1 VGEFE
6 ICRDRLGGA
15 ASDDD
20 DCGWSISGINGRE
33 VGGGGGGRT
42 GSAFG
47 EFVWRDRRAEL
58 RNVGFTIPT
67 PYLTSDSLQIDSR
80 CWGTHRNA

>member
-33 VGGGGGGRT
+33 VGGGGGDVLEVPS
-42 GSAFG
+42 GSLCG
-47 EFVWRDRRAEL
+47 
-58 RNVGFTIPT
+58 G
-67 PYLTSDSLQIDSR
+67 IDEPS
-80 CWGTHRNA
+80 CEM